1 MNKKH
6 MILPGQLFCMFFVS
20 HLIQTITNSPGLQ
33 TRENMQ
39 NILLGAPVAL
49 ALAVLS
55 AVPML
60 VLNARHP
67 QLSVLDLTY
76 YRVGNYGGVL
86 VGALYAAFFLYAPS
100 LAVARYNLY
109 IQTTMLP
116 QASVVLLSAAVVVTA
131 CYGAFMGIEALAR
144 ASGLIFAAVFVSLL
158 FIFSTLTPE
167 IDLRNFGPFGRQG
180 AGAVLDE
187 AFTIVSGLL
196 EIATLAIV
204 FPLAK
209 GKHVKRDFFLWAA
222 GETIT
227 IALVA
232 FFCVGVLGAYTG
244 MQMYPF
250 YTISTIA
257 RVGSLQ
263 RLDALYA
270 AIWTAGLFVK
280 VAFFLISLSLCLTR
294 MKSERAGRIGLVAG
308 AAVILAASVF
318 LSNYPAYISLLA
330 TRELSLVL
338 AAVFFTFIPLAV
350 LLADLFRG
358 RKSPRSSVER
368 TKAKAG
374 ESN

>member
-1 MNKKH
+1 MNRKQ
-6 MILPGQLFCMFFVS
+6 MILPGQLFCLFFVS

-39 NILLGAPVAL
+39 NILLGAPIAL
-49 ALAVLS
+49 GLAVVS

-60 VLNARHP
+60 ILNARYP
-67 QLSVLDLTY
+67 QLSVLDLSY
-76 YRVGNYGGVL
+76 YRMGKYGGAL
-86 VGALYAAFFLYAPS
+86 VGCLYAAFFLYAPT
-100 LAVARYNLY
+100 LAIARYNLY

-116 QASVVLLSAAVVVTA
+116 QASVILLSAAVVATA

-144 ASGLIFAAVFVSLL
+144 ASGLIFAAVLVSLI
-158 FIFSTLTPE
+158 FIFSSLTPE
-167 IDLRNFGPFGRQG
+167 VDLRNFGPFGRQG
-180 AGAVLDE
+180 ARAVLDE

-196 EIATLAIV
+196 EIAALAIIL
-204 FPLAK
+204 PLAK
-209 GKHVKRDFFLWAA
+209 GKHVKRDFFLWAI
-222 GETIT
+222 GETVT
-227 IALVA
+227 IGLVA
-232 FFCVGVLGAYTG
+232 FFCIGVLGTYTG

-270 AIWTAGLFVK
+270 AIWTSGLFVK

-294 MKSERAGRIGLVAG
+294 IKNERAGRIGLVAG
-308 AAVILAASVF
+308 AAVILLSSVF

-330 TRELSLVL
+330 TRELSLLL
-338 AAVFFTFIPLAV
+338 ASVFFMGIPLLV
-350 LLADLFRG
+350 LLVDLLRSKKRPVPKG
-358 RKSPRSSVER
+358 RQNS
-368 TKAKAG
+368 KAG